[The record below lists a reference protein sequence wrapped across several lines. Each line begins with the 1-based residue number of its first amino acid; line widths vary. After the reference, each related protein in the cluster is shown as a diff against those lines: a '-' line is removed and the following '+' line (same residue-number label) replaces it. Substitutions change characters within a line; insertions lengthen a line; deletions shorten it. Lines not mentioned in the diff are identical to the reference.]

1 MEISNIKALSYF
13 NINAETTL
21 QTDASK
27 KGLGACLIQNGKV
40 VCYAF
45 RALTKTEQN
54 YQNLEREALGT
65 IWGMEKFHYFLY
77 GKEFTLE
84 TDQKPL
90 ISIYKKHMVDI
101 SPRVQR
107 LIVRSFPYQP
117 FNNVYKKG
125 KDIPVAD
132 ALSRVTPM
140 DPEDNIQLPIIAVN
154 LITVHILM
162 SVHPQDTFSKKL
174 DWLRKSKVQ
183 DNQLTRLSRYINT
196 GFPCDKKNL
205 PTDLQ
210 EFWNYRDTLSIE
222 NGLITCGSRIIVPKE
237 MRAKMLQYIHDGH
250 QGKERCLLWARNTV
264 FWPKITY
271 DIQELIERCIIC
283 QEHGKSQS
291 IIGTTQELPPFPW
304 HTLATDIFYWMRMD
318 FLIVADVFSKYF
330 LVRKLAN
337 STFAAVCAEIATIV
351 TELGLPH
358 IIRSDNGPCYNSK
371 EFQKLLQCYNI
382 THHTSSPHHPRS
394 NGFVERMIGVAKKL
408 MDKAGSEGK
417 PWISGLYEH
426 RVTPQSG
433 SIASPLQ
440 LITQRTPRE
449 KDLPQLPSTLGAQE
463 MYETCQELIRRQQN
477 KPEKNY
483 IELTPGMHVW
493 VQHRQN
499 TSWEPATVVSQC
511 NSNSYWIMQ
520 ENGTDQPKV
529 YRRTRTMLKIRCTNV
544 RETRHSYSQ
553 STESEK
559 ADFHTP
565 AIPNETRNYV
575 EYNSAENVSQD
586 LVHPTKLDI
595 EASASFDSKSEERE
609 EITEIADVPA
619 PAHTPAPALE
629 RVKEQSH
636 TPVNETELW
645 KASQFI

>member
-1 MEISNIKALSYF
+1 
-13 NINAETTL
+13 
-21 QTDASK
+21 
-27 KGLGACLIQNGKV
+27 
-40 VCYAF
+40 
-45 RALTKTEQN
+45 
-54 YQNLEREALGT
+54 
-65 IWGMEKFHYFLY
+65 MEKFHYFLY

-90 ISIYKKHMVDI
+90 VSIYKKHMVDI

-107 LIVRSFPYQP
+107 LIVRSFPYLP
-117 FNNVYKKG
+117 SHVYKKG
-125 KDIPVAD
+125 KDITVAD

-154 LITVHILM
+154 MITTHILM
-162 SVHPQDTFSKKL
+162 NVHPQDTFSKKL
-174 DWLRKSKVQ
+174 DQLRKSTAQ
-183 DNQLTRLSRYINT
+183 DNQLTRLSSYINT

-210 EFWNYRDTLSIE
+210 EFWNHREALSIE
-222 NGLITCGSRIIVPKE
+222 NGLITCGNRIIVPNE
-237 MRAKMLQYIHDGH
+237 MRAEMLQYIHEEH

-264 FWPKITY
+264 FWPKIMY

-304 HTLATDIFYWMRMD
+304 HPLATDIFYWKRMD
-318 FLIVADVFSKYF
+318 FLIVTDVFSKYF

-337 STFAAVCAEIATIV
+337 STSAAVCAEIATIV
-351 TELGLPH
+351 TQLGLPY

-371 EFQKLLQCYNI
+371 EFQQLLQCYI

-394 NGFVERMIGVAKKL
+394 NGLIERMVGVAKKL

-417 PWISGLYEH
+417 PWISGLYEY

-440 LITQRTPRE
+440 LITQCTPRE
-449 KDLPQLPSTLGAQE
+449 KDLPQLPSTLGTQE
-463 MYETCQELIRRQQN
+463 MYETLQELIRRQQN

-483 IELTPGMHVW
+483 IELTPGMPVW

-511 NSNSYWIMQ
+511 TVNSYWIMQ

-544 RETRHSYSQ
+544 RETRHSNSQ

-559 ADFHTP
+559 AEFHTP
-565 AIPNETRNYV
+565 AIPNATRNCV
-575 EYNSAENVSQD
+575 KHNSAENISQD
-586 LVHPTKLDI
+586 PVHPNKSDI
-595 EASASFDSKSEERE
+595 GASTSFDFKSEERE
-609 EITEIADVPA
+609 EIADVPA
-619 PAHTPAPALE
+619 LTPAPALE
-629 RVKEQSH
+629 RIKEQTSH
-636 TPVNETELW
+636 TPGSRKSTRKNFG
-645 KASQFI
+645 KPASSFSDFYM